1 MLHGKSDNIVIAPID
16 VFDADHAYPLL
27 DPIPPPRF
35 IKRLVSIDIMSN
47 LLIG

>member
-27 DPIPPPRF
+27 DPIPPPPLYQKAC
-35 IKRLVSIDIMSN
+35 IY
-47 LLIG
+47 